1 MLKSILRIPSQLL
14 ILLVRGYQLFI
25 SPWLPPAC
33 RYTPTCS
40 QYAILALRKYGF
52 FKGVI
57 LASYRILR
65 CNPWGGHGHDPPRW
79 FGEAPAAP
87 IETPLESPVPETAD
101 AAIEVIDT
109 ETSKPETS

>member
-40 QYAILALRKYGF
+40 QYAILALRRYGF

-57 LASYRILR
+57 LTSYRILR

-79 FGEAPAAP
+79 FGEAPASP
-87 IETPLESPVPETAD
+87 PEPPLESTAQEDAD
-101 AAIEVIDT
+101 AGIDVVDT
-109 ETSKPETS
+109 KFSKPEPS